1 MIYFACTR
9 GRGVFL
15 YAQKND
21 ESSWIPN
28 RTTIFFTCTR
38 QKLMI
43 LCPVSINERKNDP
56 TLIAVYT
63 SSLRIIL
70 RTHHR
75 GRVATK
81 VGWKR
86 ESNTFYFLNY
96 RVFVARAWYIIVL
109 PHGSEIPKHPK
120 KKARMKRVETRKKI
134 QNRRGKSKKNARKIA
149 ENRGKNA

>member
-1 MIYFACTR
+1 
-9 GRGVFL
+9 
-15 YAQKND
+15 
-21 ESSWIPN
+21 
-28 RTTIFFTCTR
+28 
-38 QKLMI
+38 MI

-81 VGWKR
+81 AGSKR

-109 PHGSEIPKHPK
+109 PRTGVRYQNTPK
-120 KKARMKRVETRKKI
+120 KK
-134 QNRRGKSKKNARKIA
+134 RG
-149 ENRGKNA
+149 